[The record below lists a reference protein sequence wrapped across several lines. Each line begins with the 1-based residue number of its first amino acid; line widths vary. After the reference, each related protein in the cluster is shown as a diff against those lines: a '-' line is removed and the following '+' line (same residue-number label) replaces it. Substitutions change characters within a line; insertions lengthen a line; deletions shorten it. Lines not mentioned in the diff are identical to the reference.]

1 MGSLKDIVAVR
12 TSKGATK
19 EGTSKHII
27 KIDTLKDVVKNMR
40 HIAMLGVLTSLP
52 VRPWICEYY
61 VRYLDFFVEK
71 LEILFHGYM
80 ELGLLMKTESTSP
93 E

>member
-1 MGSLKDIVAVR
+1 MPP
-12 TSKGATK
+12 K

-52 VRPWICEYY
+52 VRPWICEDY
-61 VRYLDFFVEK
+61 VRYLDFSVEK
-71 LEILFHGYM
+71 LEILFHGYR